1 MCYVYMLKCND
12 EKLYTGWTMDVHR
25 RLIEHNTSNKGSKFT
40 RARRPVE
47 ICYIERFDD
56 KSSAMKREAEIKKLT
71 KAKKI
76 ELVKSNPYIKGK

>member
-1 MCYVYMLKCND
+1 MCYVYILKCHD
-12 EKLYTGWTMDVHR
+12 EKLYTGWTTDVKR

-47 ICYIERFDD
+47 VCYIEKFDD
-56 KSSAMKREAEIKKLT
+56 KSSAMKREASIKKLT

-76 ELVKSNPYIKGK
+76 DLVKSNPYVIEK